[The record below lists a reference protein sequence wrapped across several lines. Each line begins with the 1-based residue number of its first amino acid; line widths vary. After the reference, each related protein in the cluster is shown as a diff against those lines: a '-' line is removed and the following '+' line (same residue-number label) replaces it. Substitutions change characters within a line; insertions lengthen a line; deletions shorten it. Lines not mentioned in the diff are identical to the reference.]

1 MVRKQSEN
9 EDRGMRELKEIFEVV
24 EVGKHS
30 RGKSCQLVVI
40 EIRADEDEN
49 EEGKEREME

>member
-1 MVRKQSEN
+1 M
-9 EDRGMRELKEIFEVV
+9 RGLIEIFEVV

-30 RGKSCQLVVI
+30 RGKGCQLIVI
-40 EIRADEDEN
+40 QTRRTNEDEN

>member
-1 MVRKQSEN
+1 MN
-9 EDRGMRELKEIFEVV
+9 ERVKKEKIEVF

-30 RGKSCQLVVI
+30 RGKGCQLVVI
-40 EIRADEDEN
+40 DPRRANEDEN